1 METRRPS
8 EWTREARD
16 TPVTRETLWYE
27 LDKMQHRVNTQFV
40 LLGRRGERVAKY
52 PDHRSEPGV
61 FDATLI
67 FCMAMA
73 AISLACSVAVILF
86 GSS

>member
-40 LLGRRGERVAKY
+40 LLGRRASAS
-52 PDHRSEPGV
+52 RSTRTTE
-61 FDATLI
+61 ANQ
-67 FCMAMA
+67 
-73 AISLACSVAVILF
+73 ACSTRR
-86 GSS
+86 